1 MIIAI
6 DGPAASGKSS
16 LAKRISAHLGV
27 PHLNTGSLYRA
38 VARDLIRGGLDLTDV
53 KAAQHTAQSLDAT
66 TLNDSALGGRDY
78 GEAASVVAAI
88 PEVRQGLLNL
98 QRAYITAA
106 RRESGAVIEG
116 RDIGTVICPDAEA
129 KLFITASLEQRA
141 RRRYLELKSRGE
153 TVDEE
158 AVLADLK
165 KRDERDQS
173 RSISPLRPSTDAY
186 LLDTTKLDI
195 EAAFKAAVDFIGAV
209 ARR

>member
-16 LAKRISAHLGV
+16 LARRIAARLGV
-27 PHLNTGSLYRA
+27 PHLNTGTLYRA
-38 VARDLIRGGLDLTDV
+38 VARDLIRKGQDLTDV
-53 KAAQHTAQSLDAT
+53 KAAQQAAQSLDAT
-66 TLNDSALGGRDY
+66 SLNDPVLEGNDC

-88 PEVRQGLLNL
+88 PEVRQALLGL
-98 QRAYITAA
+98 QRAYIAAA

-116 RDIGTVICPDAEA
+116 RDIGTVICPDAEV
-129 KLFITASLEQRA
+129 KLFITASLQQRA
-141 RRRYLELKSRGE
+141 RRRYLELKSRGDA
-153 TVDEE
+153 VHEE